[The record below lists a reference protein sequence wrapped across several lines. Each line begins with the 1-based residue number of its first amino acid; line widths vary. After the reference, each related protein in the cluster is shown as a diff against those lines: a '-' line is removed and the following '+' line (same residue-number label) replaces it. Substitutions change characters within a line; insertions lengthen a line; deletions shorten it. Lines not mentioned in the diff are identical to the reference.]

1 MIVSHSGTL
10 LCTIVVSHSGTLLCT
25 IVVSHSGTL
34 LYMWNSEP
42 FWHARTIIV
51 SHSGT
56 LLCTIIVSHSGTL
69 LCTIISGTLLCTI
82 VVSHSGTLL
91 YMWNREPF
99 WHARTIIV
107 SHSGTLLCT
116 IIVSH
121 SGTLLYMYYH
131 SEPFWHAPMY
141 YRSEPFWHAPTC
153 GIASYSAAIIVSPPM
168 TPAHALLRVYRE
180 QLLQRMAFKYVRFRK
195 RVIIY
200 LLLFSLFPSP
210 EKDNDPGEQAECRK
224 ACRCSSYRCTL
235 VIARTIARLGFIPLS
250 LR

>member
-1 MIVSHSGTL
+1 M
-10 LCTIVVSHSGTLLCT
+10 
-25 IVVSHSGTL
+25 
-34 LYMWNSEP
+34 YYRSEP
-42 FWHARTIIV
+42 FWHAPMYYR
-51 SHSGT
+51 S
-56 LLCTIIVSHSGTL
+56 
-69 LCTIISGTLLCTI
+69 
-82 VVSHSGTLL
+82 
-91 YMWNREPF
+91 EPF
-99 WHARTIIV
+99 WHAPIYVESRAILACTHN
-107 SHSGTLLCT
+107 HSEPFRHAPMYYHSEPFWHAPMYYRSEPFWHAPIYVESRAILACT
-116 IIVSH
+116 HNH
-121 SGTLLYMYYH
+121 SEPFWHAPMYYH

-153 GIASYSAAIIVSPPM
+153 GIASHSAAIIVSPPM

-235 VIARTIARLGFIPLS
+235 VIARTIARLGFIPPS